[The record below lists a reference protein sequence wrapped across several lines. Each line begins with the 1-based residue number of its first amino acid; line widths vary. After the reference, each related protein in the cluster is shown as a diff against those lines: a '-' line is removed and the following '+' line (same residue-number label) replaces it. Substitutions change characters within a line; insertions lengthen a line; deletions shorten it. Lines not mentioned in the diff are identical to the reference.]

1 MTRNVPTVAVRFL
14 SRLVLAVLIT
24 EVLPLGTRAADAAAT
39 PEQACQNG
47 RYAAAAKY
55 SACEQ
60 KAMGK
65 FQASFDYT
73 KFNGTASKCRVKYTG
88 TWAKLQAK
96 ASGTGASCDNSR
108 FDTTTTLGTVIDRLT
123 GLQWEQKTD
132 DASVHDKDNLYS
144 WTTLPFPMGTAAD
157 GTAYTNFLTTL
168 TGFAGQHDWRLPTR
182 AELQTILSEPYP
194 CTTSPCIDQGVFGP
208 TVAAYYWSATT
219 YSATAPSSAWVVD
232 FGDGFVIFNEKD
244 EIWSVRAV
252 RGGL

>member
-1 MTRNVPTVAVRFL
+1 MIRTIQACLLVVGALLLTVSA
-14 SRLVLAVLIT
+14 IH
-24 EVLPLGTRAADAAAT
+24 AAAT

-55 SACEQ
+55 NACEQ
-60 KAMGK
+60 RAAAKYQVGY
-65 FQASFDYT
+65 DYT
-73 KFNGTASKCRVKYTG
+73 KFNTVLSKCRVKYTG

-96 ASGTGASCDNSR
+96 SPGSSCDNAR
-108 FDTTTTLGTVIDRLT
+108 FDTTLGTVIDRLT

-144 WTTLPFPMGTAAD
+144 WTIIAFPNGTAAD
-157 GTAYTNFLTTL
+157 GTVYTSFLATL
-168 TGFAGQHDWRLPTR
+168 PGFAGQHDWRLPTN

-208 TVAAYYWSATT
+208 TVTGYYWSATN
-219 YSATAPSSAWVVD
+219 YLATAPAAAWIVNFD
-232 FGDGFVIFNEKD
+232 DGFVIFNEKD
-244 EIWSVRAV
+244 ELLSVRAV